1 MLILPML
8 LGAFQPPS
16 PHLTGRHIL
25 SLEPRTKNLL
35 ASCYV
40 RCCSVTI
47 NCVSQQILLSGF
59 GGRKAPS
66 SMGKISI
73 AGVLRLRA
81 TSTVSRNQSVRR
93 SAQDDDS
100 VGVSTKKHPKQ
111 VSAYGTQYWVGG
123 PGLHPGGFSAA
134 CVTGRH

>member
-1 MLILPML
+1 
-8 LGAFQPPS
+8 
-16 PHLTGRHIL
+16 
-25 SLEPRTKNLL
+25 
-35 ASCYV
+35 
-40 RCCSVTI
+40 VTI

-123 PGLHPGGFSAA
+123 PGLHPG
-134 CVTGRH
+134 